1 MIRPRPSAQA
11 DAVASPAPHAA
22 HSAVPPVVPI
32 KVRRRPA
39 FLIGSV
45 GALLLG
51 SLAGAWLWVS
61 ATSTVEVIAAR
72 STVPRGS
79 VIAATDLVTVRIGVD
94 PAVHA
99 IPADQAPAL
108 VGKRA
113 ALDISAGGLVTP
125 EVVADRVVP
134 PKGQTMVGLLLGNG
148 LLPSSALQA
157 GDQVRIVQAPSTPDQ
172 ATTSPAAIAA
182 TVVSVARTSDG
193 QAALVDVLVPS
204 QDAAGLAAQAAAS
217 KVALVLDS
225 RER

>member
-1 MIRPRPSAQA
+1 MMRPRTPTAASMTASAA
-11 DAVASPAPHAA
+11 KAAPPVAP
-22 HSAVPPVVPI
+22 AVPL

-45 GALLLG
+45 ATLLLG
-51 SLAGAWLWVS
+51 ALAGAWLWVS
-61 ATSTVEVIAAR
+61 ATSTVEVLVAR
-72 STVPRGS
+72 TTLARGS
-79 VIAATDLVTVRIGVD
+79 VIGAEDLVRVRIGVD

-99 IPADQAPAL
+99 IPAEQAASL

-125 EVVADRVVP
+125 EGVADQVVP
-134 PKGQTMVGLLLGNG
+134 PKGMALVGLSLGNG
-148 LLPSSALQA
+148 LLPSSPLQA
-157 GDQVRIVQAPSTPDQ
+157 GDQVRIVPAPATPEQ
-172 ATTSPAAIAA
+172 LTATPTAIAA
-182 TVVSVARTSDG
+182 TVVAIARTADG

-204 QDAAGLAAQAAAS
+204 PQAAGLAAQAAAS

>member
-1 MIRPRPSAQA
+1 MIRPRSTTPAA
-11 DAVASPAPHAA
+11 TRPAPQAVPPA
-22 HSAVPPVVPI
+22 GSAVPL

-45 GALLLG
+45 AALLLG
-51 SLAGAWLWVS
+51 ALGGAWLWLS
-61 ATSTVEVIAAR
+61 ATSTVEVLAAH
-72 STVPRGS
+72 STMPRGS
-79 VIAATDLVTVRIGVD
+79 LISATDLVTVRIGVD

-125 EVVADRVVP
+125 EVVADQVLP
-134 PKGQTMVGLLLGNG
+134 PKGMTMVGLLLGNG
-148 LLPSSALQA
+148 LLPASPLQA
-157 GDQVRIVQAPSTPDQ
+157 GDRVRIVQAPSTPDQ
-172 ATTSPAAIAA
+172 ATATPTAVAA
-182 TVVSVARTSDG
+182 TVVAVARTSDG

-204 QDAAGLAAQAAAS
+204 QDAAGLASQAAAS

>member
-1 MIRPRPSAQA
+1 MIRPRSATQA
-11 DAVASPAPHAA
+11 AALPAPQTVPTAGSA
-22 HSAVPPVVPI
+22 AVPLR
-32 KVRRRPA
+32 VRRRPA

-45 GALLLG
+45 AALLLG
-51 SLAGAWLWVS
+51 ALGGAWLWLS
-61 ATSTVEVIAAR
+61 ATSTVEVLAAR
-72 STVPRGS
+72 STMPRGS
-79 VIAATDLVTVRIGVD
+79 LISAADLVTVRIGVD

-125 EVVADRVVP
+125 EVVADQVVP
-134 PKGQTMVGLLLGNG
+134 PKGMTMVGLSLGNG
-148 LLPSSALQA
+148 LLPSSPLQA
-157 GDQVRIVQAPSTPDQ
+157 GDRVRIVQAPSTPDQ
-172 ATTSPAAIAA
+172 ATTTPTAIAA
-182 TVVSVARTSDG
+182 TVVAVARTSDG

-204 QDAAGLAAQAAAS
+204 QDAAGLASQAAAS